1 MKPLSAVITHLFHSG
16 FAVETINH
24 FLIFDYSE
32 PDGTTASATLS
43 DGSIDH
49 GLLESKE
56 NVYVFVTHRHS
67 DHFMESILL
76 WQQINPE
83 IQMIFSDDV
92 PVEEAMNVH
101 KMKPYE
107 KLKINE
113 VSIESFGSTDEGISY
128 FVKADQLS
136 FFHAGDLNWWHW
148 KEFTPKQQKQEELDF
163 KQEVQ
168 LLVDKKIDV
177 AFVPV
182 DPRLEEAF
190 HWAGKYFIEKVK
202 PSLFVPM
209 HFGLDF
215 DITREFAKEVSRS
228 ESNTVII
235 EHRGQQILF
244 TKS

>member
-32 PDGTTASATLS
+32 PDGTTPSATLS
-43 DGSIDH
+43 SGSIDH
-49 GLLESKE
+49 SLIKSKE
-56 NVYVFVTHRHS
+56 NVYVFVTHSHS
-67 DHFMESILL
+67 DHFMESILM
-76 WQQINPE
+76 WQKVNPN
-83 IQMIFSDDV
+83 IQMVFSVDV
-92 PVEEAMNVH
+92 PVEEGLNVH

-113 VSIESFGSTDEGISY
+113 VSIESFGSTDEGVSY

-148 KEFTPKQQKQEELDF
+148 KEFTPEQQKQEEQDY
-163 KQEVQ
+163 KREVQ
-168 LLVDKKIDV
+168 LLVDKNIDV

-182 DPRLEEAF
+182 DPRLEDAF
-190 HWAGKYFIEKVK
+190 HWAGKYFIETVK
-202 PSLFVPM
+202 PSLLIPM

-215 DITREFAKEVSRS
+215 DITREFAKIVSNS
-228 ESNTVII
+228 ESNSVII

-244 TKS
+244 AKS